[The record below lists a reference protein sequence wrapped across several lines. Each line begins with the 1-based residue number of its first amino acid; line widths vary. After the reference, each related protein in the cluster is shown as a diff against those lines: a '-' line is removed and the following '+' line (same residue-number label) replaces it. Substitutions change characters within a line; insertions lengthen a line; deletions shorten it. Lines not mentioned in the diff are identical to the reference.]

1 VVKKEKQTKKRAK
14 TFKIGRSKG
23 TAKKIMKKMQK
34 TRKSEKESFKIAVF
48 LAKFFLL
55 FAFFAYAIEKTDL
68 SGLNVYIAGITATI
82 AALPFSGN
90 EIFIPNGEKFII
102 TNLCTGLLSGSILF
116 SIIFS
121 LREPAMKK
129 KIITFLAGLAVLLLA
144 NIPRISIVL
153 LAAKNGFDAELVHTI
168 SWFLMSGL
176 VVLLWYYGTKKIAG
190 IKNFNELI

>member
-1 VVKKEKQTKKRAK
+1 MKKKKQTKKRTK
-14 TFKIGRSKG
+14 TFKTGRSKG
-23 TAKKIMKKMQK
+23 TAKKTIKKAQ
-34 TRKSEKESFKIAVF
+34 KSEKESFKIAVF

-55 FAFFAYAIEKTDL
+55 FAFFSYAIEKINL
-68 SGLNVYIAGITATI
+68 SALNTYIAGITAAI

-90 EIFIPNGEKFII
+90 EIIIPNGEKFII

-121 LREPAMKK
+121 LKRPAMKK

-153 LAAKNGFDAELVHTI
+153 VAAKSGFDAELVHTT